1 MLAVA
6 GRLDLAAGGPTI
18 RPGAA
23 ADFGYVDRDFRRSVY
38 VPVLRNALPELFE
51 AFDFPDPSSVV
62 GRRHRST
69 VAPQALYMMN
79 SPFVHEQ
86 ALAAARRLLAG
97 RPAYD
102 DLAIDLAFRQT
113 LGRMPTTAENT
124 LAKQVLATGASATE
138 EQAWTDLYQILFAS
152 LDFRYCD

>member
-1 MLAVA
+1 
-6 GRLDLAAGGPTI
+6 
-18 RPGAA
+18 
-23 ADFGYVDRDFRRSVY
+23 
-38 VPVLRNALPELFE
+38 VLRNALPELFE

-62 GRRHRST
+62 GRRNRST

-79 SPFVHEQ
+79 SPFVRQQ
-86 ALAAARRLLAG
+86 AIAAAKRLLAEG
-97 RPAYD
+97 PEID
-102 DLAIDLAFRQT
+102 NLAITVAFRQT